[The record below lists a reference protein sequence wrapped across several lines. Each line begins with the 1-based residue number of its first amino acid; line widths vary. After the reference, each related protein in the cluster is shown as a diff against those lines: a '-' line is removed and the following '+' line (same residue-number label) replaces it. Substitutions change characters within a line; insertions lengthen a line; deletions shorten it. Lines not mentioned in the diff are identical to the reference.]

1 MVKATGSLPE
11 GAFAGY
17 ASSAPGSRE
26 VSVEYLLVD
35 NDGRILAALPSVGQ
49 VALELARMDPQAGAR
64 VRIVRHEEHGDDVAG
79 ASSFVEVTPLPAL
92 LRDARAR

>member
-1 MVKATGSLPE
+1 
-11 GAFAGY
+11 
-17 ASSAPGSRE
+17 

-49 VALELARMDPQAGAR
+49 LALELARIDPQVEGR

-79 ASSFVEVTPLPAL
+79 ASSFVEVTPLPWL
-92 LRDARAR
+92 LRRVQSR